1 MLWQRLYTVIW
12 LAFFECLLVRRWF
25 DTWVIV
31 ALHVALG
38 VAILAL
44 TQVNAAE
51 LAKKAVPDRLKRISR
66 ATANIAIAQAVL
78 GAAMGALAHFAVP
91 SWIRTVV
98 AGFHLAL
105 ALTILA
111 QAGSTATSYDMFEE
125 KEFGPAPEPAAP
137 AAEKKT

>member
-1 MLWQRLYTVIW
+1 MLWQRLYAVIW
-12 LAFFECLLVRRWF
+12 LAFFECLLVQRWF
-25 DTWVIV
+25 STWVIII
-31 ALHVALG
+31 LHVALG

-78 GAAMGALAHFAVP
+78 GAGVGGLMHFSLP
-91 SWIRTVV
+91 SWVRTLA
-98 AGFHLAL
+98 AGIHLAL

-111 QAGSTATSYDMFEE
+111 QASSTATSYDMWEE
-125 KEFGPAPEPAAP
+125 KELGTPPTPESEPRA
-137 AAEKKT
+137 

>member
-12 LAFFECLLVRRWF
+12 LAFFECLLVQRWF
-25 DTWVIV
+25 NTWVV
-31 ALHVALG
+31 LVLHVALG
-38 VAILAL
+38 AVVLVL

-78 GAAMGALAHFAVP
+78 GAGVGALMHVSIP
-91 SWIRTVV
+91 SWIRTLC
-98 AGFHLAL
+98 AAFHLVL

-111 QAGSTATSYDMFEE
+111 QAGSTATAYDMFEE
-125 KEFGPAPEPAAP
+125 QEFGPQ
-137 AAEKKT
+137 K